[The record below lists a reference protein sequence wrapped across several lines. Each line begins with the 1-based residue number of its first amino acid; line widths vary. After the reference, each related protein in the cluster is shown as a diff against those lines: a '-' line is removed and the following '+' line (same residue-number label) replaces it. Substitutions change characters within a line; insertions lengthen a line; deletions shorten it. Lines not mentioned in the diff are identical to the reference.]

1 MIDFETEKQIL
12 ACMIQDKE
20 CLESGVY
27 DVNPDHF
34 SQKFCKDVFYKIKE
48 MYEANMTVNPVT
60 VATELR
66 DIVHA
71 NGTTWLLVKDALY
84 SADSF
89 KYQIKRLEDKYN
101 TRILVEAA
109 QAAIKQA
116 DEGGNIHEIIK
127 NLSDSLDNINIG
139 EEVEIITPK
148 QLAHRMLE
156 TIGLRLGK
164 KTNGGICTRFAKLN
178 KIING
183 GVLPGQLLM
192 VGAKTGEGK
201 TAFAMNLNHDIAVKQ
216 KIPSLYVNTEMS
228 DKQIDFRNSAI
239 LCAKTK
245 FTHSDFAT
253 GNMTQEEYDG
263 LPVMFERMY
272 QSGFHTTTQPN
283 LNINKLISIARKFK
297 SKTGMK
303 FMVVDY
309 VGRMDTTDSKLS
321 EWQVL
326 KNIAKKLKTL
336 AQQLEITILMLVQ
349 INDDDKVKGAKDMK
363 DECDLFAHLRQMT
376 PEELAENP
384 GFNYFLAVEKNR
396 DGMTGLIKLK
406 FIGEKMYFI
415 GEDEDA
421 KLAERQHEP
430 GTNTQTTGSTGESTY
445 GGNYRQ
451 GKQRK
456 MPFDD

>member
-71 NGTTWLLVKDALY
+71 NGTTWLLVKDA
-84 SADSF
+84 
-89 KYQIKRLEDKYN
+89 
-101 TRILVEAA
+101 
-109 QAAIKQA
+109 
-116 DEGGNIHEIIK
+116 
-127 NLSDSLDNINIG
+127 
-139 EEVEIITPK
+139 K

-456 MPFDD
+456 MPFEKEARGNSQVNSVNMDSLMLDGQNSIAVRVMILPM